1 MTPVQSDKRLF
12 TDSQGAPLDGG
23 YVYVGQPSK
32 APQVPANQVTVT
44 FKDDAG
50 NEFTASQPLRT
61 VGGKIVYNGSPIAT
75 FVDGEHSLLVL
86 NSAGV
91 QVEYSASISPVEST
105 GGGGTASDTIQVGL
119 TLADVKALD
128 VAVGDVCRSVG
139 RVTANDGLGA
149 DWLVISSTGSPG
161 DDVSLIDFNN
171 GLQGSLDSSKLY
183 RREGIGTF
191 ILDDP
196 ITVLATADA
205 TSYRSTWTAI
215 SLAAASIPVTAS
227 SVIIRVSLYAVYPTG
242 GISDS
247 LNLRALARKSG
258 STSTSSALKVGEAY
272 SQTNTNDTNPA
283 SFVSEFTVPF
293 ASDEF
298 ELNIIVNDPFGGSN
312 NTTPD
317 LDVSVIGYTI
327 NPE

>member
-119 TLADVKALD
+119 TLADVKALP
-128 VAVGDVCRSVG
+128 VAVGDVARSVG
-139 RVTANDGLGA
+139 QITATDDLGA
-149 DWLVISSTGSPG
+149 DWLVISSTGIVTG
-161 DDVSLIDFNN
+161 KH
-171 GLQGSLDSSKLY
+171 LQLQ
-183 RREGIGTF
+183 REG
-191 ILDDP
+191 P
-196 ITVLATADA
+196 
-205 TSYRSTWTAI
+205 
-215 SLAAASIPVTAS
+215 
-227 SVIIRVSLYAVYPTG
+227 
-242 GISDS
+242 
-247 LNLRALARKSG
+247 
-258 STSTSSALKVGEAY
+258 
-272 SQTNTNDTNPA
+272 
-283 SFVSEFTVPF
+283 
-293 ASDEF
+293 
-298 ELNIIVNDPFGGSN
+298 
-312 NTTPD
+312 
-317 LDVSVIGYTI
+317 
-327 NPE
+327 

>member
-119 TLADVKALD
+119 TLADVKALP
-128 VAVGDVCRSVG
+128 VAVGDVARSVG
-139 RVTANDGLGA
+139 QITATDDLGA
-149 DWLVISSTGSPG
+149 DWLVISSTGNPG
-161 DDVSLIDFNN
+161 DDGNLIDFDN
-171 GLQGSLDSSKLY
+171 GLQGVRY
-183 RREGIGTF
+183 RAGGTV
-191 ILDDP
+191 ILDRP
-196 ITVLATADA
+196 IAVLDVTGITAEA
-205 TSYRSTWTAI
+205 YNSTWTEVDISSAVPAGAI
-215 SLAAASIPVTAS
+215 SAIIGIDAYIQDSTSPATLTINSYARKTGSGLAFSVSDRTLTKGIGGVQLNTAIDS
-227 SVIIRVSLYAVYPTG
+227 SVCRTDFHIALDKADTPKFDFAIWFPVGFDSTVGTSAIGVY
-242 GISDS
+242 
-247 LNLRALARKSG
+247 LA
-258 STSTSSALKVGEAY
+258 
-272 SQTNTNDTNPA
+272 
-283 SFVSEFTVPF
+283 
-293 ASDEF
+293 
-298 ELNIIVNDPFGGSN
+298 
-312 NTTPD
+312 
-317 LDVSVIGYTI
+317 VIGYTI
-327 NPE
+327 